1 MQNFLC
7 LPRIRKKKNRFPGS
21 YVSTEPTCGILKT
34 AVVVGENAGGKS
46 NFVEILRYLKNFFM
60 ENGHIRAYRNMVH
73 ANNLKGNCGKEDS
86 TRQSFELE
94 VLLDGKYFY
103 LYHLEIDFTGIV
115 REELSYKGQYL
126 QEYQQVM
133 SAARIRCVLGCDK
146 DAYQCPG
153 ESQCKTEAEVS
164 YSLEIPGFEEEM
176 GELLRKAMDGKRQV
190 GLFLTKLAILGN
202 EHAIRFAEW
211 VKSSLLPETNVVNYD
226 IYKSMKREEED
237 FHILGDTRFFE
248 IFRMVDSSIVGIE
261 LDSEAPF
268 SKSAI
273 RRKKKDGSIFLREL
287 RNDSSGAREFFAWAV
302 QVFKVVY
309 CNKVVFADEMDR
321 VLDPVLSDRVL
332 SFVHGKQ
339 HHGQFVFTT
348 HNVMHLD
355 LRNYMIEQI
364 YFISKD
370 VESLESELY
379 SLADFPEIQ
388 YETAKIYEFY
398 MKGILGGTAVE

>member
-1 MQNFLC
+1 M
-7 LPRIRKKKNRFPGS
+7 
-21 YVSTEPTCGILKT
+21 
-34 AVVVGENAGGKS
+34 
-46 NFVEILRYLKNFFM
+46 
-60 ENGHIRAYRNMVH
+60 
-73 ANNLKGNCGKEDS
+73 
-86 TRQSFELE
+86 
-94 VLLDGKYFY
+94 
-103 LYHLEIDFTGIV
+103 
-115 REELSYKGQYL
+115 
-126 QEYQQVM
+126 
-133 SAARIRCVLGCDK
+133 LGCDK

-164 YSLEIPGFEEEM
+164 YSLEIPGFEEGM

-202 EHAIRFAEW
+202 GHAIRFAAW

-226 IYKSMKREEED
+226 IYKSMKREED

-248 IFRMVDSSIVGIE
+248 IFRMVDCSIVGIE
-261 LDSEAPF
+261 LDSDAPF

-321 VLDPVLSDRVL
+321 VL
-332 SFVHGKQ
+332 SFIHGKQ

-348 HNVMHLD
+348 HNVRHLD
-355 LRNYMIEQI
+355 LRNYMKEQI
-364 YFISKD
+364 YFISASNEPSSRACAD
-370 VESLESELY
+370 IWRMPRGLNTQPLGAERTSQAMPRSLLR
-379 SLADFPEIQ
+379 
-388 YETAKIYEFY
+388 
-398 MKGILGGTAVE
+398 GI